1 MDFNQFLVLIGGISV
16 SVIGY
21 FLRNAMSE
29 LKEVKEISYTNRSK
43 IDLLEKEYML
53 KIERLNEKVEMLY
66 EVIDRLSR
74 NVEKLSEKIK

>member
-1 MDFNQFLVLIGGISV
+1 MEFNDFLVLVVGISI

-21 FLRNAMSE
+21 FLRGALNE
-29 LKEVKEISYTNRSK
+29 LKDIKEISSTNRSK
-43 IDLLEKEYML
+43 IELLEKEYML

>member
-1 MDFNQFLVLIGGISV
+1 MDFNQFLVLIGGISI

-29 LKEVKEISYTNRSK
+29 LKEVKEISYTNRNK

>member
-1 MDFNQFLVLIGGISV
+1 MDFNQFLVLIGGISI